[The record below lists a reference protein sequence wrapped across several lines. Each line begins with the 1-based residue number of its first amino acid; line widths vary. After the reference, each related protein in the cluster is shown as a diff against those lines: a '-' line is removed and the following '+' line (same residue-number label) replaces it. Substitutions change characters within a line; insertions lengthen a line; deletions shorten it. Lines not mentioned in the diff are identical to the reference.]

1 MSTRRLLGAVTLALG
16 LAGAASVGAAQ
27 VSQPG
32 TQEILQARL
41 AAAKS
46 LKCTFQLIATGTW
59 KDGAPQGDVKPVKLS
74 LQFVG
79 INTDEGTSRMLS
91 PFGTYDMI
99 VQFAGGSLHF
109 IQAMRAGALYTTT
122 VFPKENGPGTFKAVH
137 SRHEY
142 VEISLP
148 GFTSRPEQYY
158 GECEV
163 V

>member
-16 LAGAASVGAAQ
+16 LAGGASVGAAQ

-32 TQEILQARL
+32 TQEVLQARL
-41 AAAKS
+41 AAARS
-46 LKCTFQLIATGTW
+46 LKCTFQLIAIGTW
-59 KDGAPQGDVKPVKLS
+59 KDGAPQGDMKPVKLA

-79 INTDEGTSRMLS
+79 INTDEGSSRMLS

-99 VQFAGGSLHF
+99 AQFAGGSLHF

-122 VFPKENGPGTFKAVH
+122 VFPKENGPGKFKAVH